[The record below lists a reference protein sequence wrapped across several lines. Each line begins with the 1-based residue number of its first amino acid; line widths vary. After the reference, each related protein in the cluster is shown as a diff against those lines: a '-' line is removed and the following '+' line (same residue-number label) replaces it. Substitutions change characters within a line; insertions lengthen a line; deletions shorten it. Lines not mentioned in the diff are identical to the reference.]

1 MNVNIPKRRFKGFSE
16 DWEQEKFS
24 NIFKRVSESSD
35 SEAIPI
41 VEYEDIDN
49 ESRVLKSDFKYRFS
63 SRDGLKFSEK
73 DILFGKL
80 RPYLRNQILSDF
92 KGKAIGD
99 FWILRSQ
106 MNHPIFDYYLLD
118 TPRLSHI
125 TNLTTGTR
133 MPRSD
138 WNTIDSYNIKVPVEI
153 KETERIAHFLSLL
166 DKAISLHKRKF
177 EKLKQLQKS
186 YLSESVFSETKC
198 VPKRRFKGFTE
209 PWEQRKLKDITE
221 KISERNTD
229 NHYQNVFTNSALHG
243 IINQTDYFDR
253 NIANST
259 NLTNYYVVQKDNFIY
274 NPRISS
280 NAPYGPINRNK
291 LNQVGVMSPLY
302 LVFENRLASH
312 DFLEYYFFSSKWYRY
327 MLKVGNTGAR
337 SDRYAI
343 KNKDF
348 FNMPIF
354 IPEYN
359 EQCKVGNILKVLNK
373 TITLHKHKHNAI
385 KILQKIY
392 LQNNLEDE
400 TYA

>member
-1 MNVNIPKRRFKGFSE
+1 MKKQNEQRLVPKLRFKGFSE

-106 MNHPIFDYYLLD
+106 MNHPIFVYYLLD

-153 KETERIAHFLSLL
+153 RETERIAHFLSLL
-166 DKAISLHKRKF
+166 DKAISLHNK
-177 EKLKQLQKS
+177 KL
-186 YLSESVFSETKC
+186 
-198 VPKRRFKGFTE
+198 
-209 PWEQRKLKDITE
+209 
-221 KISERNTD
+221 
-229 NHYQNVFTNSALHG
+229 
-243 IINQTDYFDR
+243 
-253 NIANST
+253 
-259 NLTNYYVVQKDNFIY
+259 
-274 NPRISS
+274 
-280 NAPYGPINRNK
+280 NK
-291 LNQVGVMSPLY
+291 LESLKKEY
-302 LVFENRLASH
+302 LNYL
-312 DFLEYYFFSSKWYRY
+312 
-327 MLKVGNTGAR
+327 
-337 SDRYAI
+337 
-343 KNKDF
+343 
-348 FNMPIF
+348 F
-354 IPEYN
+354 I
-359 EQCKVGNILKVLNK
+359 
-373 TITLHKHKHNAI
+373 
-385 KILQKIY
+385 
-392 LQNNLEDE
+392 
-400 TYA
+400 